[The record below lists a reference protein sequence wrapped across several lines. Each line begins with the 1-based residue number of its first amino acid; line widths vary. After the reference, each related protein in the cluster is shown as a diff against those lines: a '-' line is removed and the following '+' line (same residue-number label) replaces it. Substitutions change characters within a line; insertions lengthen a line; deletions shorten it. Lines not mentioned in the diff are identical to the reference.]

1 MKSLFVYCILLFLC
15 IDQLAAKE
23 LMVLIQYGNNELP
36 YYLKLKKSLSDL
48 NIDFLTYSI
57 DKDRTI
63 EENSFQIDSAI
74 NSQKEKADSLKVFL
88 MSDCESSF
96 VALDV
101 LSLDTSIVALIT
113 LSGAFC
119 NGDEYFYNEISVKK
133 HMEMLDSVSFDG
145 KTEQY
150 LRTAY
155 RMISQVKQGKKL
167 KLPKAADDNMRELF
181 TLLNSR
187 YGRSLLIFS
196 LDDHLKKVRSWIV
209 PFYSS
214 KSQRSELDLYIG
226 KLIYEGAK
234 FRVKFTESDVYNDQN
249 VGSKITEHVSKLLK
263 H

>member
-1 MKSLFVYCILLFLC
+1 MKSLFVCCILLFLC
-15 IDQLAAKE
+15 INQLAAKE
-23 LMVLIQYGNNELP
+23 LMVLIQYGNNEQP

-57 DKDRTI
+57 DQDRTI

-74 NSQKEKADSLKVFL
+74 NSHKETADSLKVFL
-88 MSDCESSF
+88 TSDCESSF

-145 KTEQY
+145 KTELY

-155 RMISQVKQGKKL
+155 RMISQVKQRKKL

-187 YGRSLLIFS
+187 YGRSLLTFS

-234 FRVKFTESDVYNDQN
+234 FRVKFTEPDVYNDQN

>member
-1 MKSLFVYCILLFLC
+1 MKSLFVCCFLLFIC
-15 IDQLAAKE
+15 IDQIAAKE
-23 LMVLIQYGNNELP
+23 LMVLIQYGDNEPP
-36 YYLKLKKSLSDL
+36 YYLKLKKNLSEH

-57 DKDRTI
+57 DRDRTI
-63 EENSFQIDSAI
+63 EENSFQIDSVI
-74 NSQKEKADSLKVFL
+74 NIHKEITDSLKVFL
-88 MSDCESSF
+88 TSDRESSF

-101 LSLDTSIVALIT
+101 LSHDTSIVALIT
-113 LSGAFC
+113 LSGAYY
-119 NGDEYFYNEISVKK
+119 NGDEYFYNEISVNK

-187 YGRSLLIFS
+187 YGSSLLTFS

-209 PFYSS
+209 PLYKS
-214 KSQRSELDLYIG
+214 KSQRSELDLDIG
-226 KLIYEGAK
+226 KLIYEGAQY
-234 FRVKFTESDVYNDQN
+234 RVKFSEPDTYNDQN
-249 VGSKITEHVSKLLK
+249 IGSTITEHVSKLLK